1 MHMRA
6 AHTVVMASVVAEVM
20 GSDFAR
26 LHPKVQWRFGLQ
38 SSDHRA
44 QFGVG
49 VMEEMTHSRLVP
61 PPLLWAGRKR
71 GLFPAGVGKDVPF
84 TIANYAYV
92 DELGR
97 ETMSFVR
104 RFAFAAR
111 PQGMNSVMVSSAE
124 SDAYALDYLGF
135 SSDMV
140 VHTRCAVDSDGGL
153 VLESEV
159 PRFLLGPIAPKLP
172 KVASAVTIGR
182 EWWDAAEERHR
193 IEIEVKSPVLGQ
205 LFLYRG
211 WFTAEE
217 RECRPADIPSDARP
231 RSIESRE

>member
-1 MHMRA
+1 M
-6 AHTVVMASVVAEVM
+6 TSVVAEVL

-38 SSDHRA
+38 SSDHLA

-104 RFAFAAR
+104 RFAFAGR

-140 VHTRCAVDSDGGL
+140 VHTRCEVDADGGL

-159 PRFLLGPIAPKLP
+159 PRFLLGPLAPKLP
-172 KVASAVTIGR
+172 KPASAVTIGR

-193 IEIEVKSPVLGQ
+193 IEIEVKSPLLGQ

-217 RECRPADIPSDARP
+217 RPCPPADIPADARP
-231 RSIESRE
+231 RSVESRE

>member
-1 MHMRA
+1 M
-6 AHTVVMASVVAEVM
+6 TSVVAEVL

-38 SSDHRA
+38 SSDHSA

-49 VMEEMTHSRLVP
+49 VMEEMTHSKLVP
-61 PPLLWAGRKR
+61 PPLLWLGGRR

-84 TIANYAYV
+84 TITNYAYV

-104 RFAFAAR
+104 RFAFAGR
-111 PQGMNSVMVSSAE
+111 PQGMNSVMVSSAQ
-124 SDAYALDYLGF
+124 SDAYALDYLGYA
-135 SSDMV
+135 SDMV
-140 VHTRCAVDSDGGL
+140 VHTRCEVDSHGAL

-159 PRFLLGPIAPKLP
+159 PRFLLGPLTPKLP
-172 KVASAVTIGR
+172 AAVSALTTGR
-182 EWWDAAEERHR
+182 EWWDDAEDRHR
-193 IEIEVKSPVLGQ
+193 IEIQVTSPVLGR

-211 WFTAEE
+211 WFTAQE
-217 RECRPADIPSDARP
+217 RPCPPADIPADARP
-231 RSIESRE
+231 RSVVAHE